1 MQFSQEKLNELKS
14 TLTFTV
20 EPTNVNFF
28 KNRLVKKLQ
37 SKIKINGFRNGKI
50 PEGIIL
56 KRYNDYIKEQILNS
70 LIEKGL
76 KGGMYGWYG
85 SKSPKKG
92 VPAT

>member
-1 MQFSQEKLNELKS
+1 MDGRSQAKCLRAWDLGSSLFSCSFDESIEVSSRFIHTFQF
-14 TLTFTV
+14 
-20 EPTNVNFF
+20 
-28 KNRLVKKLQ
+28 LQ
-37 SKIKINGFRNGKI
+37 LLRMK
-50 PEGIIL
+50 
-56 KRYNDYIKEQILNS
+56 Q